1 MILRYKPSTNIGGGD
16 LKVAVLILEE
26 NSQVLIKWTVLCSI
40 FELSEALYLYTYFTV
55 LGCVN
60 GCCKKKN
67 KIYSMI
73 IKFDTYSI

>member
-1 MILRYKPSTNIGGGD
+1 MILHYKPSTDIGGD

-55 LGCVN
+55 SGCVN
-60 GCCKKKN
+60 GCCKKN
-67 KIYSMI
+67 KIYSII